1 VGTGSPFPS
10 RGLGRA
16 GHGFGRELV
25 REAARRRGIH
35 LEWVRQTGGADTA
48 IRDRNVDLWP
58 LITIIPERQPYI
70 HFTEPYLENEH
81 CFLVRADSIYME
93 IPDLAGALISHNGVR
108 INERNLRILLPNAR
122 LLASRGTEAAME
134 NVCQQRADA
143 VFVEEYTAIS
153 ALLAGRPC
161 SGQEL
166 RLIPVPDVRPRL
178 GIGSTFAARAA
189 ADTIREEIGKIAGE
203 GKMPTALSRWSYFSR
218 RNLESIQA
226 LREAKRL
233 EWLLTELVTVL
244 LGVLLFAGWLTGRTL
259 RERRKAR
266 RAEEELGATQQ
277 NYRVL
282 TEQAADGIFLVDKDG
297 RFLVVNSR
305 LCEMLG
311 YTEEEMWR
319 LNLLDTYLGDERE
332 YGRQRFAAFPCGT
345 SIRFERLMRRKD
357 ETSIPVEV
365 SVVRLG
371 DGRRQEIVRDI
382 TERKQAE
389 ATLRESEERFRRV
402 FEEGPLGLALV
413 GKDYRFLKVNG
424 ALCQMVG
431 YSEAELLQMSFAD
444 ITHPDDLRA
453 NIELAEKVFKREIP
467 FYQLQKRY
475 VRKNGEIIWIK
486 LTASVL
492 RDQRDE
498 ALYGL
503 GMIEDMTEIRR
514 TQEETL
520 ARQKLESLGVLAGGI
535 AHDFNNLLGGILA
548 EAELVEADLPPY
560 SFPVEEIQRIK
571 QSALRG
577 SEIVREL
584 MIYAGQNRTV
594 LFEAVDVS
602 RLAEEMLELLKVSIS
617 KQAVLRTVLRDNLP
631 AVRGNAAQI
640 RQVVMNLVINASEA
654 IGEKQG
660 VITVTTAQVNGS
672 ENLAFNGARTLPDGD
687 YVRLQ
692 VSDTGCGMT
701 EAVKAKIFDPF
712 FSTKF
717 AGRGLGLAVVQGI
730 VLAHDGDIN
739 LSSTPGE
746 GTTFQVFLPCTH
758 QIVAKV
764 HRAISSSGVGQ
775 SEARTGTILV
785 VEDEGT
791 LRLAVSK
798 ALRRR
803 GFSVME
809 ASDGSGAMDL
819 LRAHKDEIDVV
830 LLDVTLP
837 GISSRDVFEETQR
850 MRPELKVIVT
860 SAYSKETVDASFA
873 GLAVENFIRKPFQLG
888 DIALLLGDV
897 MSGDARPGR
906 TT

>member
-1 VGTGSPFPS
+1 MYELTQAVN
-10 RGLGRA
+10 RA
-16 GHGFGRELV
+16 DEPGEIYR
-25 REAARRRGIH
+25 AAVEG
-35 LEWVRQTGGADTA
+35 
-48 IRDRNVDLWP
+48 
-58 LITIIPERQPYI
+58 
-70 HFTEPYLENEH
+70 
-81 CFLVRADSIYME
+81 LVRAVAADRASVMTFDADGVMRYKAWKGISDRHRATMERPISINWRRGARNVQAVTVADVTQDPSLLPLLPAFANE
-93 IPDLAGALISHNGVR
+93 GIRALALIPLLGNGGLIGKFVLYYNAPHEFLTEELQLAQT
-108 INERNLRILLPNAR
+108 IATHVAFAAERH
-122 LLASRGTEAAME
+122 LAEAA
-134 NVCQQRADA
+134 
-143 VFVEEYTAIS
+143 
-153 ALLAGRPC
+153 
-161 SGQEL
+161 
-166 RLIPVPDVRPRL
+166 
-178 GIGSTFAARAA
+178 
-189 ADTIREEIGKIAGE
+189 
-203 GKMPTALSRWSYFSR
+203 
-218 RNLESIQA
+218 
-226 LREAKRL
+226 
-233 EWLLTELVTVL
+233 
-244 LGVLLFAGWLTGRTL
+244 
-259 RERRKAR
+259 
-266 RAEEELGATQQ
+266 
-277 NYRVL
+277 
-282 TEQAADGIFLVDKDG
+282 
-297 RFLVVNSR
+297 
-305 LCEMLG
+305 
-311 YTEEEMWR
+311 
-319 LNLLDTYLGDERE
+319 
-332 YGRQRFAAFPCGT
+332 
-345 SIRFERLMRRKD
+345 
-357 ETSIPVEV
+357 
-365 SVVRLG
+365 
-371 DGRRQEIVRDI
+371 
-382 TERKQAE
+382 
-389 ATLRESEERFRRV
+389 LRESEERFRRV

-431 YSEAELLQMSFAD
+431 YSETELLQMSFVD

-453 NIELAEKVFKREIP
+453 NVELAEKVFKRDIP

-492 RDQRDE
+492 HDQRDE
-498 ALYGL
+498 TLYGL

-584 MIYAGQNRTV
+584 MIYAGQNQTV

-617 KQAVLRTVLRDNLP
+617 KHAVLRTVLCDNLP

-640 RQVVMNLVINASEA
+640 RQVVMNLVVNASDA

-660 VITVTTAQVNGS
+660 MISVTTAQVSGS
-672 ENLAFNGARTLPDGD
+672 ENLAFNGATTVPHGD

-730 VLAHDGDIN
+730 VLAHDGDIH

-746 GTTFQVFLPCTH
+746 GTIFQVFLPCTH
-758 QIVAKV
+758 QSVAKV

-775 SEARTGTILV
+775 SKARTGTILV
-785 VEDEGT
+785 VEDEET

-803 GFSVME
+803 GFSVIE

-837 GISSRDVFEETQR
+837 GIASREVFEETQR

-897 MSGDARPGR
+897 MSSDARPGR

>member
-1 VGTGSPFPS
+1 MKLEYQFERLQLLYELSQAVN
-10 RGLGRA
+10 RA
-16 GHGFGRELV
+16 DEPGEVYRAAVEGLV
-25 REAARRRGIH
+25 RVVAADRASVMIFDADGVMRYKAWKGIS
-35 LEWVRQTGGADTA
+35 
-48 IRDRNVDLWP
+48 DRH
-58 LITIIPERQPYI
+58 R
-70 HFTEPYLENEH
+70 
-81 CFLVRADSIYME
+81 
-93 IPDLAGALISHNGVR
+93 
-108 INERNLRILLPNAR
+108 
-122 LLASRGTEAAME
+122 AAME
-134 NVCQQRADA
+134 RPISINWRRGARNVQAVTVADVTKDPSLSPLLPAFASEGIRALA
-143 VFVEEYTAIS
+143 RIPLLGNGGLIGKFVLYYNAPHEFLTEEIQ
-153 ALLAGRPC
+153 LA
-161 SGQEL
+161 QT
-166 RLIPVPDVRPRL
+166 IATHVA
-178 GIGSTFAARAA
+178 FAA
-189 ADTIREEIGKIAGE
+189 
-203 GKMPTALSRWSYFSR
+203 
-218 RNLESIQA
+218 
-226 LREAKRL
+226 
-233 EWLLTELVTVL
+233 
-244 LGVLLFAGWLTGRTL
+244 
-259 RERRKAR
+259 ERH
-266 RAEEELGATQQ
+266 L
-277 NYRVL
+277 
-282 TEQAADGIFLVDKDG
+282 
-297 RFLVVNSR
+297 
-305 LCEMLG
+305 
-311 YTEEEMWR
+311 
-319 LNLLDTYLGDERE
+319 
-332 YGRQRFAAFPCGT
+332 
-345 SIRFERLMRRKD
+345 
-357 ETSIPVEV
+357 
-365 SVVRLG
+365 
-371 DGRRQEIVRDI
+371 
-382 TERKQAE
+382 AE
-389 ATLRESEERFRRV
+389 AALRESEERFRRV

-431 YSEAELLQMSFAD
+431 YSEAELLQMSFPD
-444 ITHPDDLRA
+444 ITHPDDLGA
-453 NIELAEKVFKREIP
+453 NVELAEKVFKHEIP

-492 RDQRDE
+492 HDQRDE

-503 GMIEDMTEIRR
+503 GMIEDVTELKR
-514 TQEETL
+514 TQEEAL

-548 EAELVEADLPPY
+548 QAELLEADLPPY
-560 SFPVEEIQRIK
+560 LPPVEEIHRIK

-584 MIYAGQNRTV
+584 MFYAGQNQTDLV
-594 LFEAVDVS
+594 EAVDVS
-602 RLAEEMLELLKVSIS
+602 CLAEEMLELLNVSIS
-617 KQAVLRTVLRDNLP
+617 KHAVLKTDFGDNLP
-631 AVRGNAAQI
+631 TVRGNAAQL

-660 VITVTTAQVNGS
+660 VISVATAQVSGS
-672 ENLAFNGARTLPDGD
+672 ENLAFNGATTLPHGD

-739 LSSTPGE
+739 LSSMPGE
-746 GTTFQVFLPCTH
+746 GTIFQVFLPCTH
-758 QIVAKV
+758 QSVAKV

-775 SEARTGTILV
+775 SKARTGTILV
-785 VEDEGT
+785 VEDEET

-798 ALRRR
+798 ALRRK

-809 ASDGSGAMDL
+809 ATDGSGAMDL

-837 GISSRDVFEETQR
+837 GIASREVFEETQR

-873 GLAVENFIRKPFQLG
+873 GLAVENFIRKPFQLD
-888 DIALLLGDV
+888 DIALRLGQV